1 MSHPDPYR
9 PPRPPA
15 PSSGNS
21 RGWRFL
27 DGLLTVLT
35 GVVGKEVGT
44 ARDRVLI
51 VLAIFVVVFVGLAGV
66 IWLVR

>member
-1 MSHPDPYR
+1 
-9 PPRPPA
+9 
-15 PSSGNS
+15 
-21 RGWRFL
+21 
-27 DGLLTVLT
+27 LTVLT